1 MRTILVI
8 SVIGFVLMVASL
20 QAAANRFVLNERH
33 LAQVK
38 TDPNQGRSA
47 EVLSGGAKDQSQSQ
61 PRTTNKGSSNSDA
74 KHDVQADDN
83 ANESYGN
90 KPEQELNSMGQISK
104 LQILE
109 WRVFDFIRILD
120 GNQLLLCM
128 CVCIEPFMLFC

>member
-8 SVIGFVLMVASL
+8 GVIGFVLMVASL
-20 QAAANRFVLNERH
+20 QAGANRFVLNERH

-74 KHDVQADDN
+74 KHDVQADDD
-83 ANESYGN
+83 ANESHGKYGHGSS
-90 KPEQELNSMGQISK
+90 ESDSH
-104 LQILE
+104 
-109 WRVFDFIRILD
+109 RSFICDNFKQR
-120 GNQLLLCM
+120 N
-128 CVCIEPFMLFC
+128 CV